1 MGTVSEIQYRK
12 QMTLEE
18 VAKLYGESI
27 DNLAIEILLEAIY
40 NEKKV
45 LDSPLNSK

>member
-1 MGTVSEIQYRK
+1 MGTVSEIQHRK

-18 VAKLYGESI
+18 LAKLYGELI
-27 DNLAIEILLEAIY
+27 DNLPIEILLEAIY

>member
-1 MGTVSEIQYRK
+1 MSEIQHRK
-12 QMTLEE
+12 QTDLKNLAERH
-18 VAKLYGESI
+18 GESI
-27 DNLAIEILLEAIY
+27 DNLPIDVLLEAIY